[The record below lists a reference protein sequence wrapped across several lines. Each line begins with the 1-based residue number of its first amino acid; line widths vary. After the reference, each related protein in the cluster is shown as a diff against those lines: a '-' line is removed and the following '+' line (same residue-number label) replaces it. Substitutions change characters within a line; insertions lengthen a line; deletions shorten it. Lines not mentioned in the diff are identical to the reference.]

1 MGSEIAALEPFVLSL
16 SKHEDSRP
24 YIKPEFC
31 YAPSTVILIAEVP
44 SLTYSCLC
52 MTTVRDDFFR
62 FVCQTSPEPM
72 GIEVDHAHG
81 CVVVDKTGKEYLD
94 FLSGIGVAS
103 LGHAHPVVVQAVKAQ
118 AERYLHTMVYG
129 EYIQEP
135 QVHLARRLAEVTPDP
150 FSVTYFTNSGTEA
163 IEGAL
168 KTARKYTGRSRFVSF
183 LDSFHGDTFGS
194 LSVGGNSLYRTPF
207 EPLLPTVTFLPFNDL
222 EALTQID
229 ETVAAVI
236 IEPIQGE
243 GGVRVPD
250 PEFLPALR
258 RRCHEVGAL
267 LIFDEVITGF
277 GRTGKLFACEHWNVT
292 PDILVLAKALGG
304 GMPLG
309 AFISTPEIM
318 TILSTSPPLAH
329 VTTFGGHPVCCA
341 AGLASLNFMVETNL
355 PQRAHEKGAELLARL
370 QELAG
375 SGGFIAARGR
385 GLLIGMDFTTPEAT
399 KQFVQSC
406 FASRLILGWT
416 LHRDTVIRLA
426 PPLIISSAEID
437 RAVTIMYQALR
448 HNS

>member
-1 MGSEIAALEPFVLSL
+1 
-16 SKHEDSRP
+16 
-24 YIKPEFC
+24 
-31 YAPSTVILIAEVP
+31 
-44 SLTYSCLC
+44 
-52 MTTVRDDFFR
+52 MTTVRDDFFH

-72 GIEVDHAHG
+72 GIEVTRAHG
-81 CVVVDKTGKEYLD
+81 CIVVDKAGKEYLD

-103 LGHAHPVVVQAVKAQ
+103 IGHTHPVVVQAVKAQ
-118 AERYLHTMVYG
+118 AERYLHAMVYG

-135 QVHLARRLAEVTPDP
+135 QVRLARRLAEVVPKP
-150 FSVTYFTNSGTEA
+150 LSVTYFTNSGTEA

-183 LDSFHGDTFGS
+183 TGSFHGDTFGS
-194 LSVGGNSLYRTPF
+194 LSVSGNPLYRVPF
-207 EPLLPTVTFLPFNDL
+207 EPLLPTVAFLPFNEG
-222 EALTQID
+222 EALRQID

-243 GGVRVPD
+243 GGVRIPD

-258 RRCHEVGAL
+258 RRCNEVGAL

-277 GRTGKLFACEHWNVT
+277 GRTGKLFACEHWDVT

-309 AFISTPEIM
+309 AFVSTPEVM
-318 TILSTSPPLAH
+318 ATLSTSPPLAH

-341 AGLASLNFMVETNL
+341 AGLASLNFLLEANL
-355 PQRAHEKGAELLARL
+355 PYRAHEKGATLLARL

-375 SGGFIAARGR
+375 LGGFIAARGR

-406 FASRLILGWT
+406 FASGLIIGWT
-416 LHRDTVIRLA
+416 LHRDTVVRLA
-426 PPLIISSAEID
+426 PPLIISSTEIEQ
-437 RAVTIMYQALR
+437 AVKIMHTALR
-448 HNS
+448 HNSAEKRG